1 MAIAASFSASK
12 ELCFYCECCDGRGL
26 CSRPQQY
33 VGWNADIAPR
43 TPAPVFHKLFNRAST
58 AAEIWSCDTYFYLL
72 APRSSQDYEST
83 PSKQDYMNTLKESV
97 LLTQGDARVL
107 PLRTSPGGCV

>member
-1 MAIAASFSASK
+1 MKTCARARAFNDEIDD
-12 ELCFYCECCDGRGL
+12 ECD
-26 CSRPQQY
+26 
-33 VGWNADIAPR
+33 
-43 TPAPVFHKLFNRAST
+43 
-58 AAEIWSCDTYFYLL
+58 
-72 APRSSQDYEST
+72 EST